1 MINLKNKIRISFY
14 LKTYSNILFFIWIS
28 VIIIVWTTLSL
39 DYKYFPLF
47 WFGWGTLWVAGILYL
62 YILFVYMKLI
72 KIRIKVEENPDIEIK
87 FKSFFIFFIK
97 EKTIM
102 KFISDSKYQAKLNFA
117 LKMYNKR
124 LLLSTFL
131 PIPYYLILKLKIKKE
146 EKNQRTLIMEKI
158 NRISEDLANLKINTI
173 IKGSFAFNFFK
184 NFKFLGKYNDVDLFL
199 KYGDLIDKKEILNIF
214 EKHGK
219 VVFHNS
225 FLISLIINLKDKET
239 RFEFFL
245 TEDIDLSLCNKQNE
259 HLYIAP
265 VEYLFLAKIFHLP
278 KLEKTEIFPY
288 DEKMQ
293 KTIFIIKQILNN
305 KQKWNMNIIN
315 SLIEQIYLNNLKLIF
330 HIEYDEKDLSI
341 SSFIQKKKEW
351 VEKKFTSKDLLNLNQ
366 FTEKFFLKNK
376 MSDFFDFLFLK
387 RKIIIESLYETPII
401 EVINTYEWNF
411 NNSQLLFNSSIS
423 FDEFY
428 ESNTKII
435 NNIIY
440 TNSKE
445 QIYWL
450 MLNILI
456 NENEENLKTKLE
468 IDLNKE
474 FSEILNKNK
483 DMYEININDLILKI
497 KEIYFKSSTM

>member
-1 MINLKNKIRISFY
+1 MINLKNKIRLSFY
-14 LKTYSNILFFIWIS
+14 LKTYSNIVFFLWIS
-28 VIIIVWTTLSL
+28 QIIIVWTTFSL
-39 DYKYFPLF
+39 DYKELALI
-47 WFGWGTLWVAGILYL
+47 WFGWSTLLVYGILYL

-72 KIRIKVEENPDIEIK
+72 KIRIKLEENPDTKIK

-97 EKTIM
+97 DKTIM
-102 KFISDSKYQAKLNFA
+102 KFISDSKYQQKLNFA

-124 LLLSTFL
+124 LLLSIFL
-131 PIPYYLILKLKIKKE
+131 PIPYYWILKLKIKKE
-146 EKNQRTLIMEKI
+146 EKNQRTFIMEKI
-158 NRISEDLANLKINTI
+158 NHISSDLENLKINTI

-184 NFKFLGKYNDVDLFL
+184 DFKFLGKYNDVDLFL
-199 KYGDLIDKKEILNIF
+199 KYGDSIDKKEILNIL

-219 VVFHNS
+219 VVFQNS
-225 FLISLIINLKDKET
+225 FLISLIINIKDKET

-245 TEDIDLSLCNKQNE
+245 TENIDLSLCKKQSE
-259 HLYIAP
+259 HLYISS

-305 KQKWNMNIIN
+305 KHKLNMNIIN
-315 SLIEQIYLNNLKLIF
+315 SLIEQIYLNNLKLVF

-341 SSFIQKKKEW
+341 TSFIQKKRDW
-351 VEKKFTSKDLLNLNQ
+351 VEQKFANKDLINLNQ
-366 FTEKFFLKNK
+366 FMEKFFLKNR
-376 MSDFFDFLFLK
+376 MSDFFEFLFLK
-387 RKIIIESLYETPII
+387 RKMIIESLYETPII
-401 EVINTYEWNF
+401 ETINTYEWDF
-411 NNSQLLFNSSIS
+411 NNSKLLFNSSTS

-428 ESNTKII
+428 ESNTQIV
-435 NNIIY
+435 NNVIY

-450 MLNILI
+450 MLNILR
-456 NENEENLKTKLE
+456 NENEENLKPKLE

-474 FSEILNKNK
+474 FSEILNKNQNI
-483 DMYEININDLILKI
+483 YEININDLILKI
-497 KEIYFKSSTM
+497 KEIYFKSLTM